1 MTGSVQMLAAAGG
14 GRAQGFTA
22 SLVNTSL
29 STGTRSAGFT
39 LVNDGTSTTS
49 ASPAGGTQSCSAWF
63 SPAPTTGAGS
73 LYWAKFTT
81 GSSTN
86 TTITGTVGSVIS
98 LSAGAAWSFAN
109 SATNQEGVGN
119 ATVSIYSDSGGTN
132 LIATGS
138 VSWDVG
144 FTP

>member
-1 MTGSVQMLAAAGG
+1 MTGSVQLLVAVSG
-14 GRAQGFTA
+14 GRPVNFTA

-49 ASPAGGTQSCSAWF
+49 AGPAGGSQSCGPWFVPSPSA
-63 SPAPTTGAGS
+63 GIGS
-73 LYWAKFTT
+73 SYWAKFTT

-86 TTITGTVGSVIS
+86 TNITGTVGSVVA
-98 LSAGAAWSFAN
+98 LSSGASWSFAN

-119 ATVSIYSDSGGTN
+119 ATVSIYSDAGGTN
-132 LIATGS
+132 LVATGT
-138 VSWDVG
+138 VGWDVG